1 MNTTTPTF
9 PRSLLFT
16 PGRYFEKVKP
26 MGWGNGIL
34 MLLIGSAAK
43 VIHRAFDTLDLTYTS
58 MTLVGINTLLST
70 IFYGFILVFYA
81 RLIDAMAQISGKPKK
96 GKAAVSAVFYSLYP
110 ALLLVTAYILIVVFK
125 AEWGIELLYTKQ
137 ILQGIYAVGLLWSF
151 FILVNGIKSIYGL
164 RTSSAILVLLSAW
177 ILPGLALVGLFLVGS
192 QL

>member
-1 MNTTTPTF
+1 
-9 PRSLLFT
+9 
-16 PGRYFEKVKP
+16 

-58 MTLVGINTLLST
+58 MAHVGINTLLST

-110 ALLLVTAYILIVVFK
+110 AFLLVTVYILFVVLK

-164 RTSSAILVLLSAW
+164 RTSSAILVLLSAC